1 MKTNIAFDF
10 SELDRRTVRAALKR
24 GGMAT
29 RKELR
34 IFVDRAIRD
43 ALAKAPE
50 PKPKR
55 QKKAAPVVDQKR
67 HALDTW
73 PDDTRCTNCNRV
85 KADHGRMSQSCL
97 PSPGLRKGTRFKF
110 NLPTQDRWLSE

>member
-24 GGMAT
+24 GGMAS

-34 IFVDRAIRD
+34 IFVDRAVRD

-55 QKKAAPVVDQKR
+55 QKKAAPVVDAKR
-67 HALDTW
+67 EAVEAL
-73 PDDTRCTNCNRV
+73 PEGTRCKNCNRL
-85 KADHGRMSQSCL
+85 KDDHGRMSLTCL
-97 PSPGLRKGTRFKF
+97 PSPGVAKGLRFQAGGG
-110 NLPTQDRWLSE
+110 L